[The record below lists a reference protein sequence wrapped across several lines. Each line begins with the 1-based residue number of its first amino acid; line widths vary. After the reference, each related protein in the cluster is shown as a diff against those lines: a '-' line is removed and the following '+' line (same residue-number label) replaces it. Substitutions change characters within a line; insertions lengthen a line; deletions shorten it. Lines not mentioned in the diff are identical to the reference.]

1 MTILYKSVT
10 VYNCI
15 FFRYCEHSQD
25 RKIRCLGWLNMR
37 RIASAWSEAIIMYMI
52 LFQYCYFYFNI
63 YIYIYTYI
71 YIYIIYIYIHIY
83 INIIKCLKWVL
94 NVLWKHKNFT
104 QVQFAITLATESSSL
119 SNQTRFPTFALVYK
133 SSLIEKQSKK
143 QVNKQKHK

>member
-1 MTILYKSVT
+1 
-10 VYNCI
+10 
-15 FFRYCEHSQD
+15 
-25 RKIRCLGWLNMR
+25 MR

-52 LFQYCYFYFNI
+52 LFQFYYFYFNI
-63 YIYIYTYI
+63 YIYIH
-71 YIYIIYIYIHIY
+71 IYIHTYIY